1 MMIVISIQMA
11 KLYQEHSLSLDFRSL
26 IFLNV
31 ISITVLLLISY
42 ILDIFVEIHFCVQK
56 HNYFTV

>member
-1 MMIVISIQMA
+1 MA
-11 KLYQEHSLSLDFRSL
+11 KLYQEHSLLNFRSL

-31 ISITVLLLISY
+31 ISITVLLLSSY
-42 ILDIFVEIHFCVQK
+42 ILDIFVEIHFCIQE

>member
-11 KLYQEHSLSLDFRSL
+11 KLYQEHSLLNFRSL

-31 ISITVLLLISY
+31 FSITVLLLSSY
-42 ILDIFVEIHFCVQK
+42 ILDIFVEIHFCIQE